1 MHHGRGPR
9 PSPYATV
16 ERYLAHGERVIYILR
31 RHTVVLES
39 AVGIWLLALG
49 LGVGAGAVSSRVP
62 SWHLGVI
69 GGWIVLAGAGV
80 LAFKTWAWWQ
90 ARYVITN
97 ERVLLVEGVLNRR
110 VRAIPLSKV
119 THTDFNR
126 SFFGRMFGYGQ
137 LALDSPGGSQNGLR
151 ELTSIP
157 KPDEIYRLIM
167 SLVAGTDPNAGG
179 PGGPGGGGDGP
190 SDPALEDTG
199 PLPRLIL

>member
-39 AVGIWLLALG
+39 AVGIWLLALA

-167 SLVAGTDPNAGG
+167 SLVAGVDPNEGG
-179 PGGPGGGGDGP
+179 PGSRGDGP
-190 SDPALEDTG
+190 PDPALEDTG